1 MDWSETTSEVVGS
14 VAVVV
19 GLFLLRWLILRYVHR
34 KIDDPDVWFRA
45 KRIATYATT
54 VVAVITLVWIWV
66 DAFDSLPTYLG
77 LVSAGIAI
85 ALSDLLK
92 NMAGWL
98 YILVR
103 RPLRIGDR
111 IEVDGAAGDVVDI
124 RLFRFSLMEIG
135 QWVHA
140 DQSTGRLVHVPNGIV
155 FTRPVANY
163 TEGFEHIWHEI
174 PVLVTF
180 ESNWEKAR
188 QIIREE
194 VETAS
199 SFDNEALRG
208 LRETARQYQIK
219 IGTLTPIVYL
229 KVEDS
234 GVLLTGRL
242 LARARERR
250 LIDERVWSAL
260 LTRFAEEDD
269 IELAYP
275 TVRTFFAGPV
285 EIHGSTDAGG
295 AISDSEA
302 GG

>member
-19 GLFLLRWLILRYVHR
+19 GLFLLRWVILHYVHR
-34 KIDDPDVWFRA
+34 KIDDPETWFRA
-45 KRIATYATT
+45 KRIATYTT
-54 VVAVITLVWIWV
+54 TIVAVITLIWIWV

-92 NMAGWL
+92 NMAGWM
-98 YILVR
+98 YILIR

-111 IEVDGAAGDVVDI
+111 IEVDGIAGDVVDI

-135 QWVHA
+135 NWVDA
-140 DQSTGRLVHVPNGIV
+140 DQSTGRLVHVPNGLV
-155 FTRPVANY
+155 FTKPVANY

-174 PVLVTF
+174 PVLITF
-180 ESNWEKAR
+180 ESNWAKAR

-194 VETAS
+194 VESAS
-199 SFDNEALRG
+199 SFDVEALRG

-229 KVEDS
+229 KVEAS
-234 GVLLTGRL
+234 GVLLTARL

-250 LIDERVWSAL
+250 LIDEHVWTAL
-260 LTRFAEEDD
+260 LTRFAEADD

-285 EIHGSTDAGG
+285 EINEVSDAGG
-295 AISDSEA
+295 AARDSET
-302 GG
+302 GS

>member
-1 MDWSETTSEVVGS
+1 MDWSETTSEIVGS
-14 VAVVV
+14 VSVVV

-34 KIDDPDVWFRA
+34 HIDEPDVWFRA
-45 KRIATYATT
+45 KRIATYTTT
-54 VVAVITLVWIWV
+54 VIAAITLAWIWV

-85 ALSDLLK
+85 ALADLLK

-98 YILVR
+98 FILVR

-111 IEVDGAAGDVVDI
+111 IEVDGTAGDVVDI

-135 QWVHA
+135 NWVHA
-140 DQSTGRLVHVPNGIV
+140 DQSTGRLVHVPNGVV
-155 FTRPVANY
+155 FTTPIANY

-174 PVLVTF
+174 RVLITF
-180 ESNWEKAR
+180 ESNWQKAK

-194 VETAS
+194 VDTVS
-199 SFDNEALRG
+199 SFDGEALQR
-208 LRETARQYQIK
+208 LREAAREYQIK

-229 KVEDS
+229 TVEDS

-242 LARARERR
+242 LIPARERR
-250 LIDERVWSAL
+250 IVDERVWSAL

-285 EIHGSTDAGG
+285 EINR
-295 AISDSEA
+295 EP
-302 GG
+302 

>member
-1 MDWSETTSEVVGS
+1 VDWSETTSEIVGS
-14 VAVVV
+14 VSVVV

-34 KIDDPDVWFRA
+34 NIDDPDVWFRA

-54 VVAVITLVWIWV
+54 VVAVITLAWIWV
-66 DAFDSLPTYLG
+66 DAFDELPTYLG
-77 LVSAGIAI
+77 LVSAGVAI
-85 ALSDLLK
+85 ALADLLK

-98 YILVR
+98 FILVR

-111 IEVDGAAGDVVDI
+111 IEVDGTAGDVVDI

-135 QWVHA
+135 KWVHA
-140 DQSTGRLVHVPNGIV
+140 DQSTGRLVHVPNGVV
-155 FTRPVANY
+155 FTTPIANY
-163 TEGFEHIWHEI
+163 TEGFEHIWHEV
-174 PVLVTF
+174 PVLITF
-180 ESNWEKAR
+180 ESDWQKAR
-188 QIIREE
+188 RIIREE
-194 VETAS
+194 VEAVST
-199 SFDNEALRG
+199 FDEQALRR

-219 IGTLTPIVYL
+219 IGALTPIVYL

-242 LARARERR
+242 LIRARERR
-250 LIDERVWSAL
+250 FVDERIWSAL

-285 EIHGSTDAGG
+285 EINEATDASS
-295 AISDSEA
+295 AATESQA
-302 GG
+302 GS